1 MDRQKESA
9 IAAAF
14 FEDIGSRGGE
24 TEAKPVIHKP
34 VRTPPESKERPAVQN
49 TTHIPSSKK
58 AASAPKASR
67 ASSPPISLQKPPEG
81 FKVNPIYV
89 EKRSRKVVLMLQ
101 PSLYDKVK
109 KRADKEN
116 RSVNDWAI
124 SILEQAFVES

>member
-24 TEAKPVIHKP
+24 TEAKPVIQKP
-34 VRTPPESKERPAVQN
+34 VRTPPESKERPAAQN
-49 TTHIPSSKK
+49 TKRAPSIKK
-58 AASAPKASR
+58 TAPALKASR
-67 ASSPPISLQKPPEG
+67 VSSPPTSPQKPPEG

-109 KRADKEN
+109 KQADKEN

-124 SILEQAFVES
+124 SILEQAFADS